1 MDQSDSVRSENV
13 ATSSLGSR
21 RSDSLGADAVLL
33 DLDGTLVNSSAA
45 LVRCWSTWAAE
56 YGISRD
62 ELAGVVGHGLTSSA
76 IVRALVPADQAASA
90 QRRIDE
96 LEAVDLAD
104 IHALPGARELTAA
117 LPSGRWAIVT
127 SGNAAVATARA
138 KAAGIPHEVMV
149 TADDVREGKP
159 HPEPY
164 LLGAKLLGVQPGRCV
179 VVEDAPAGLA
189 AARAAG
195 MRSIG
200 VTTHHPADEL
210 DADLVVEGLHKLRVT
225 LDGQVLRIRATDRA

>member
-1 MDQSDSVRSENV
+1 MDV
-13 ATSSLGSR
+13 
-21 RSDSLGADAVLL
+21 DAVLL
-33 DLDGTLVNSSAA
+33 DLDGTLVDSYPA
-45 LVRCWSTWAAE
+45 LVRSWSTWAAE
-56 YGISRD
+56 YGVGKD
-62 ELAGVVGHGLTSSA
+62 EFTAVVGHGLTSAA
-76 IVRALVPADQAASA
+76 IVRALVPSDQAVSA

-96 LEAVDLAD
+96 LEATDLTG
-104 IHALPGARELTAA
+104 IQALPGAREFTGA

-138 KAAGIPHEVMV
+138 KAAGISHEVMV

-164 LLGAKLLGVQPGRCV
+164 LLGAKLLGVPPARCV

-195 MRSIG
+195 MRSIA
-200 VTTHHPADEL
+200 VTTQHPASEL
-210 DADLVVEGLHKLRVT
+210 DADIVVEGLHKLRVT
-225 LDGQVLRIRATDRA
+225 VDGQDLRIQAVKRA

>member
-1 MDQSDSVRSENV
+1 MG
-13 ATSSLGSR
+13 SLGSL
-21 RSDSLGADAVLL
+21 DTDAVLL
-33 DLDGTLVNSSAA
+33 DLDGTLVDSYPA

-56 YGISRD
+56 YGIGKD
-62 ELAGVVGHGLTSSA
+62 EFSAVVGHGLTSAA
-76 IVRALVPADQAASA
+76 IVRALVPSDQAVSA

-96 LEAVDLAD
+96 LEATDLSD
-104 IHALPGARELTAA
+104 IRALPGAREFTSA

-138 KAAGIPHEVMV
+138 KAAGIAHEVMV

-159 HPEPY
+159 DPEPY
-164 LLGAKLLGVQPGRCV
+164 LLGAKLLGVSPARCV

-195 MRSIG
+195 MRSIA
-200 VTTHHPADEL
+200 VTTHHAASEL
-210 DADLVVEGLHKLRVT
+210 DADVVVEGLHKLRVT
-225 LDGQVLRIRATDRA
+225 VDGQALRIQAVKRA